1 MNPRINQRELS
12 DKLSISLSTIKRVM
26 TGMIQAHV
34 LTRKGGKRYGYWE
47 IEAKEQMVLWASRY
61 VLPGK
66 WNYVSVPHTS
76 RSLCTDQ
83 CAGMMAMSFHRLH
96 DLLQFWDGAPL

>member
-12 DKLSISLSTIKRVM
+12 DKLSISLSTIKRMM

-47 IEAKEQMVLWASRY
+47 IEAKE
-61 VLPGK
+61 
-66 WNYVSVPHTS
+66 
-76 RSLCTDQ
+76 
-83 CAGMMAMSFHRLH
+83 
-96 DLLQFWDGAPL
+96 

>member
-1 MNPRINQRELS
+1 LIQMNPRINQRELS

-47 IEAKEQMVLWASRY
+47 IEAKEQRV
-61 VLPGK
+61 V
-66 WNYVSVPHTS
+66 
-76 RSLCTDQ
+76 
-83 CAGMMAMSFHRLH
+83 
-96 DLLQFWDGAPL
+96 

>member
-47 IEAKEQMVLWASRY
+47 IEAKEQRV
-61 VLPGK
+61 V
-66 WNYVSVPHTS
+66 
-76 RSLCTDQ
+76 
-83 CAGMMAMSFHRLH
+83 
-96 DLLQFWDGAPL
+96 

>member
-1 MNPRINQRELS
+1 MKSMADPSKVSKSHDDTLDDTLKLRILLLIQMNPRINQRELS

-47 IEAKEQMVLWASRY
+47 IEAKE
-61 VLPGK
+61 
-66 WNYVSVPHTS
+66 
-76 RSLCTDQ
+76 
-83 CAGMMAMSFHRLH
+83 
-96 DLLQFWDGAPL
+96 